1 MTSLRRFQLRDR
13 TPCCSVSRA
22 GRGTS
27 RPGCRNACAARKRGT
42 PHERRQSHLR
52 SLFAEL
58 GVSHVFGLP
67 GTQNVLLYEAL
78 RTRGMR
84 SIVASDEGAAAFM
97 TAGYARASGRV
108 GVLTTIPGPG
118 FVYALA
124 GIVEA
129 LHDSVPL
136 LWVTLRQADNG
147 RAFQLQQID
156 QAAMA
161 KPVVKRCMLVERTE
175 NWPVRCRGT
184 CGSRSR
190 RAWAGIA

>member
-1 MTSLRRFQLRDR
+1 MNGANLICESLR
-13 TPCCSVSRA
+13 
-22 GRGTS
+22 
-27 RPGCRNACAARKRGT
+27 
-42 PHERRQSHLR
+42 
-52 SLFAEL
+52 EL

-97 TAGYARASGRV
+97 AAGYARASGRV

-129 LHDSVPL
+129 QHDSVPL
-136 LWVTLRQADNG
+136 LWLTLRQADNG

-161 KPVVKRCMLVERTE
+161 KPVVKRCMLVDRTDE
-175 NWPVRCRGT
+175 LAQAHGRINEDDAYKT
-184 CGSRSR
+184 NR
-190 RAWAGIA
+190 RNIINSAEKETATNKYKFLKQTNTPLLFCTRRTSLKYADI

>member
-1 MTSLRRFQLRDR
+1 MNGANLICESLR
-13 TPCCSVSRA
+13 
-22 GRGTS
+22 
-27 RPGCRNACAARKRGT
+27 
-42 PHERRQSHLR
+42 
-52 SLFAEL
+52 EL

-67 GTQNVLLYEAL
+67 GTQNVLLYDAL
-78 RTRGMR
+78 RIRGMR

-97 TAGYARASGRV
+97 AAGYARASGRV

-129 LHDSVPL
+129 QHDSVPL
-136 LWVTLRQADNG
+136 LWLTLRQADNG

-161 KPVVKRCMLVERTE
+161 KPVVKRCMLVDRTDE
-175 NWPVRCRGT
+175 LAQALREAYAEAAAGEPGPVLLEIASAVLEGECVRAESPTPAVQKLWIFGLWRRCWP
-184 CGSRSR
+184 SRHAR
-190 RAWAGIA
+190 